1 MDNLSA
7 GVKQPPRFFY
17 GYVIVAVCF
26 LIMLL
31 AWGASRTYG
40 VFFTPL
46 QEEFGWSRATVSG
59 AYSLSNILIG
69 LISIFIGRLT
79 DRFGPRTVLIGCSVF
94 LGTGYLLM
102 ATVQGLWQVY
112 FFYGFLIA
120 VGMSGINV
128 PLSSTVARWFYD
140 RRGLVTGVIS
150 CGIGLGTIVFP
161 PVFTSLILRY
171 DWRTSYLIVGAVVL
185 VLMAASAWFLRR
197 DPRSMGL
204 TPYGDKV
211 NPKKGSPVVDPGYS
225 YGEARRTWQFWVLG
239 VSFFC
244 NGYLVDTTIVHLT
257 RHALDTG
264 MEAVT
269 AAGLI
274 SAVGIGSI
282 GGRLVWG
289 NTADRVGCRRTLLA
303 IFALMIAAYAW
314 VQFTEGI
321 WGLYLFAVIFGFAY
335 GGFPVLQS
343 LTTAEYFGL
352 KAHGSIMG
360 TFYCCAMC
368 GAACGPLI
376 AGRVYD
382 VTGSYFWAFIGCI
395 VVGAVGFAAVYF
407 TRPLLRK
414 LTPSV

>member
-1 MDNLSA
+1 MDNLPA

-17 GYVIVAVCF
+17 GYIIVAVCF

-46 QEEFGWSRATVSG
+46 QDEFGWSRATVSG
-59 AYSLSNILIG
+59 AYSLSNIMIG

-94 LGTGYLLM
+94 LGAGYLLM

-128 PLSSTVARWFYD
+128 PLSSTVARWFYGK
-140 RRGLVTGVIS
+140 RGLVTGVIS

-161 PVFTSLILRY
+161 PVLTSLIIRY

-211 NPKKGSPVVDPGYS
+211 SRKKSPTTVDFGYS
-225 YGEARRTWQFWVLG
+225 YGEAWRTWQFWVLAG
-239 VSFFC
+239 SFFC
-244 NGYLVDTTIVHLT
+244 NGYLVDTSIVHLT
-257 RHALDTG
+257 RHAMDMG

-282 GGRLVWG
+282 GGRLAWG
-289 NTADRVGCRRTLLA
+289 NTADRWGCRKTLLS
-303 IFALMIAAYAW
+303 IFALMMAAYGW
-314 VQFTEGI
+314 VQFADGP
-321 WGLYLFAVIFGFAY
+321 WSLYLFAVIFGFAY

-368 GAACGPLI
+368 GAAAGPWL
-376 AGRVYD
+376 AGWVYD
-382 VTGSYFWAFIGCI
+382 VTGSYFGAFMGCI
-395 VVGAVGFAAVYF
+395 AVSAIGLTLVYL
-407 TRPLLRK
+407 TRPLRRK
-414 LTPSV
+414 LTPSP